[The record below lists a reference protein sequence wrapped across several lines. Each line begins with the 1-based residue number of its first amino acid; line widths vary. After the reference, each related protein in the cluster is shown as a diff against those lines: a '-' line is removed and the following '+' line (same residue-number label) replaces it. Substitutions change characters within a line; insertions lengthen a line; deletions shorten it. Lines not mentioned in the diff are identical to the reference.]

1 MSHYRTFPWTS
12 YYDRG
17 GRTNAWSSNTIKLH
31 LWNWTKKW
39 LKKYGFLIP
48 SSLKK
53 SAPKSTQWQSL
64 TVCFTFTK
72 MALLF
77 TVWGW
82 INVKFLNKIRVNLEN
97 HKLKTINFLVVSYRK
112 IWIHWAVCHII
123 RFVFTPTS
131 KSKFYYLT
139 VAPII
144 EKSLSQDWNDLVV
157 WNGVTKLS
165 FGPAVVSNDDR
176 KLWVYTAVF
185 FFFFL
190 GSLDICSTW
199 Q

>member
-1 MSHYRTFPWTS
+1 MVIKNIHSLDEINMVCILYTPSELDLEPGAAIWQLTKNFDLLSHYRTFPWTS

-31 LWNWTKKW
+31 LWNWTRKW

-48 SSLKK
+48 SSRKK
-53 SAPKSTQWQSL
+53 SAPQSTQWQSL

-72 MALLF
+72 MAPLF

-82 INVKFLNKIRVNLEN
+82 INVKLLNKISVNLEN
-97 HKLKTINFLVVSYRK
+97 DKLKTIYFLVVSYRK

-131 KSKFYYLT
+131 KFKFYYLT
-139 VAPII
+139 VAPI
-144 EKSLSQDWNDLVV
+144 L
-157 WNGVTKLS
+157 
-165 FGPAVVSNDDR
+165 
-176 KLWVYTAVF
+176 
-185 FFFFL
+185 
-190 GSLDICSTW
+190 
-199 Q
+199 